1 MTEQLSDGDRG
12 DEPTGEIPTGDQ
24 GTLLRDVV
32 RRIDRDA
39 RLGER
44 EARPIDVGARLRSI
58 RKERRLTLQ
67 EASRLS
73 GVSASAFSKIERNE
87 LSPTI
92 STMQRIAH
100 GLGIELVSL
109 LYDEEAGN
117 AAFRGRR
124 SVSRA
129 GEGNPHRT
137 RTCNNVL
144 LCADLKNKRVTPIL
158 TRVTARSTDEYSS
171 WAKSDAEIFLMV
183 LKGTLVVHSRL
194 YEPLELETGDAI
206 YYDAGVE
213 HAWTSKGPEDA
224 EVLWILTVA

>member
-1 MTEQLSDGDRG
+1 MS
-12 DEPTGEIPTGDQ
+12 EPTSDELTGDQ
-24 GTLLRDVV
+24 STLIRDVI
-32 RRIDRDA
+32 RRIDLDA
-39 RLGER
+39 QSAEP
-44 EARPIDVGARLRSI
+44 ETRPLDVGARLHRI
-58 RKERRLTLQ
+58 RKERHLTLQ
-67 EASRLS
+67 QASRLS

-92 STMQRIAH
+92 STMQRIAI

-109 LYDEEAGN
+109 LYDEQSGN

-158 TRVTARSTDEYSS
+158 TRVTARSTDQYSA

-183 LKGTLVVHSRL
+183 LEGTLVVHSRL
-194 YEPLELETGDAI
+194 YEPLVLEKGDAI

-213 HAWTSKGPEDA
+213 HAWTSQGAEDA
-224 EVLWILTVA
+224 MVLWILTIN